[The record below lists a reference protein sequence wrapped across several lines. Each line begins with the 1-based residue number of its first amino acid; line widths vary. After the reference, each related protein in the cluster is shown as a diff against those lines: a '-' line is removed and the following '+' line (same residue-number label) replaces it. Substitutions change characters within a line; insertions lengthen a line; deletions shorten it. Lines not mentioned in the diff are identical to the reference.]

1 VLKSLTESDV
11 MPLTEEF
18 CADCTDFMVGIAKS
32 AFRQSGGVK
41 PEDVRLA
48 GSGTLITVGGVRAI
62 LTAAHVLSNLPAD
75 HIIGLILP
83 TRLDSKQLRPLLT
96 IDMRTARMISIAKGA
111 DHSLGPDLGLLL
123 LADFDWSRFPT
134 GKTFFNLSKRRE
146 MMLNNPH
153 EINRSVWGLC
163 GTVDEW
169 GQLPAANDP
178 SSHGTFHSIFM
189 PTTVTG
195 QRDDGEFDY
204 FSVQAADYLKSK
216 LPKSFGGC
224 SGGALWEGV
233 VYERPDGSLEIRD
246 KLLSGVAFYESGWE
260 DGRNTV
266 TCHGRRSIYRNVM
279 DELSRLGQQ
288 RLDQE

>member
-1 VLKSLTESDV
+1 

-32 AFRQSGGVK
+32 AFRQSGSVK

-48 GSGTLITVGGVRAI
+48 GSGTLITVDGVRAI
-62 LTAAHVLSNLPAD
+62 LTAAHVLSNLPD
-75 HIIGLILP
+75 NHVIGLILP
-83 TRLDSKQLRPLLT
+83 TRLDSTQLRPLLT
-96 IDMRTARMISIAKGA
+96 IDMRTVRMISTAKGA
-111 DHSLGPDLGLLL
+111 DDSLGPDLGLLL

-134 GKTFFNLSKRRE
+134 GKAFFNLSKRRE

-163 GTVDEW
+163 GTVGEW
-169 GQLPAANDP
+169 SQLPTANDP

-195 QRDDGEFDY
+195 QRNDGQFDY

-224 SGGALWEGV
+224 SGGGLGEGV

-246 KLLSGVAFYESGWE
+246 KLLSGVAFYQSGWE
-260 DGRNTV
+260 NGRNTI
-266 TCHGRRSIYRNVM
+266 TCHGRRSIYCKVV
-279 DELSRLGQQ
+279 DELLPLAQERLAQQ
-288 RLDQE
+288 YT